1 VVVHTQLRSP
11 LTHGELGRICGSE
24 RSLKLTLW
32 RVRINGRILGASV
45 FSTYEHLL
53 SSRVPPSNELL
64 LTTHAL
70 YHIEEFLAVKP
81 LLVMNRAGEFGATRA
96 MVHLVL
102 DRALKNE
109 AGMSNSHGELFQ
121 LLLSRGIGPRDTAVD
136 GTESLLPQAA
146 NFTR

>member
-1 VVVHTQLRSP
+1 MN
-11 LTHGELGRICGSE
+11 GRIRGSE
-24 RSLKLTLW
+24 RPLKLTLLAGEYKQADT
-32 RVRINGRILGASV
+32 RSDRIQDVRTPTLFAS
-45 FSTYEHLL
+45 
-53 SSRVPPSNELL
+53 PPSNELL

-81 LLVMNRAGEFGATRA
+81 LLIMNRAGEFGAARA
-96 MVHLVL
+96 MVHLIL

-121 LLLSRGIGPRDTAVD
+121 LLLSNGIGPRDTAVD
-136 GTESLLPQAA
+136 GAESLLPQAA